1 MKDEKNLA
9 KKLQTKAVHGKKLQC
24 KICGKQ
30 FTHAQ
35 VEEYD
40 EHCATCKTRTEA
52 DELGEKWLEGMIGEG
67 IHTGLRKCLDSKQ
80 AMIVHRAISELTDE
94 EWGIVARWVSG
105 IIWEDIQAE
114 IDRLKAEL
122 AENQALCDG
131 CKVVETLNKVISK
144 LKGDIKKLEVFIGD
158 SLL

>member
-1 MKDEKNLA
+1 MKDEKNL
-9 KKLQTKAVHGKKLQC
+9 LGKK
-24 KICGKQ
+24 
-30 FTHAQ
+30 
-35 VEEYD
+35 D
-40 EHCATCKTRTEA
+40 EMNKGQKPQTEA

-94 EWGIVARWVSG
+94 EWGIVVRWVSG

-131 CKVVETLNKVISK
+131 CKCVATLKEAIRRLKVELAGVSEM
-144 LKGDIKKLEVFIGD
+144 LKKYGRHIPPCQGAAFPNCTCGFNEAKEKR
-158 SLL
+158 